1 MVEISDP
8 TAAGAGIELI
18 EQDVVQLQ
26 PMPLRA
32 RRVIVRLGMSAVVFY
47 STNRR
52 VRTRT
57 SARTGLL
64 AYVTFGPKSNGTVN
78 GLPVSAGLILAA
90 ASDAEASFVAD
101 AGYESITLLLPPD
114 EIRAHL
120 TARKRESEFRV
131 PRGVEMLQVT
141 GDDARR
147 LFEWGKR
154 LVDTAAR
161 QPALFN
167 ERKRVRRL
175 DYENRVYPMRHLLK
189 KEGFFK

>member
-1 MVEISDP
+1 LSGDRTGTPASLEPPLLHFPDWHAVVYRIPQNALVKHPPFIDSQPAVSVVEISDP

-64 AYVTFGPKSNGTVN
+64 AYVTFGPQSNGTVN
-78 GLPVSAGLILAA
+78 GLPVSSGLMLAA
-90 ASDAEASFVAD
+90 A
-101 AGYESITLLLPPD
+101 P
-114 EIRAHL
+114 IRRPSL
-120 TARKRESEFRV
+120 
-131 PRGVEMLQVT
+131 
-141 GDDARR
+141 
-147 LFEWGKR
+147 
-154 LVDTAAR
+154 
-161 QPALFN
+161 
-167 ERKRVRRL
+167 
-175 DYENRVYPMRHLLK
+175 
-189 KEGFFK
+189 